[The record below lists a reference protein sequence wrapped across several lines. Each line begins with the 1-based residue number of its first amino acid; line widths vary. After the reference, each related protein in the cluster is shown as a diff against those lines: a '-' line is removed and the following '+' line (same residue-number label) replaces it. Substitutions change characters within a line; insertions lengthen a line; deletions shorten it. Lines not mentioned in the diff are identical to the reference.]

1 MGFENTRQNQ
11 GGGYRQSG
19 GRPGGQK
26 CPPWNKIHQQ
36 MFAEL
41 FAHPRMPNTKTEAK
55 LRKWQQEAAP
65 SNDMKSWLVG
75 LYAEWIHQ
83 PRKDVTIRMQPDNG
97 RYGQPQGEGSE
108 EPPPQQAAPP
118 PRQAPPRQQQ
128 RPAQRPAAP
137 SPPPPPLPE
146 VADEFGY
153 ANDPAPAQDSER
165 APWE

>member
-1 MGFENTRQNQ
+1 MAYGNNQ
-11 GGGYRQSG
+11 SGGYRQSG
-19 GRPGGQK
+19 GRPGGPK
-26 CPPWNKIHQQ
+26 RPPWNKIHQQ

-55 LRKWQQEAAP
+55 LRKWQQEAEP

-75 LYAEWIHQ
+75 LYAEWVHQ

-97 RYGQPQGEGSE
+97 RYGQPQEGGGE

-128 RPAQRPAAP
+128 QRPAQRPAAP
-137 SPPPPPLPE
+137 PPPPPPLPE